1 MELTVDGSRGGYF
14 NLQHRRT
21 HAYQWSESLTLSRSS
36 RAGEHLFKIG
46 FDLLRSSYTGE
57 SATRPVVVRR
67 ADDTISWRQDFGV
80 PTSQR
85 AAGTDA
91 AVYAQDRWRVTPRLL
106 VEPGVRADYD
116 GVVGRTSV
124 SPRLGLVV
132 GVFPPDVG
140 ILRGGVGLFF
150 ERTPL
155 NVAAFQSFEAAT
167 ITHFEADGTT
177 PSAPPVTWPHRALA
191 LDTPRALVWN
201 LEYTHRIG
209 SSVFVKVNHLE
220 RTGSREFIVDPVTTA
235 FGHELQLDSRGRSE
249 FRETEVTVRVG
260 QSDDRQVT
268 TSYVRSHGA
277 ADLNA
282 YDLYFGTIRQPV
294 IQANEFSVTPVE
306 VPNRL
311 LVRATVPV
319 VRKWSAGALLEVR
332 DGFPYSRINE
342 DQAFVGARN
351 TGGRLP
357 ALCTLDVSLLRLG
370 RLLGREVRYGIKA
383 FHVLGT
389 FEPRDVQNNVDSAA
403 FGSLHN
409 GLLTR
414 VMLTLQ
420 LTAK

>member
-1 MELTVDGSRGGYF
+1 M
-14 NLQHRRT
+14 
-21 HAYQWSESLTLSRSS
+21 
-36 RAGEHLFKIG
+36 
-46 FDLLRSSYTGE
+46 
-57 SATRPVVVRR
+57 
-67 ADDTISWRQDFGV
+67 
-80 PTSQR
+80 
-85 AAGTDA
+85 
-91 AVYAQDRWRVTPRLL
+91 
-106 VEPGVRADYD
+106 
-116 GVVGRTSV
+116 
-124 SPRLGLVV
+124 
-132 GVFPPDVG
+132 
-140 ILRGGVGLFF
+140 
-150 ERTPL
+150 
-155 NVAAFQSFEAAT
+155 
-167 ITHFEADGTT
+167 
-177 PSAPPVTWPHRALA
+177 
-191 LDTPRALVWN
+191 
-201 LEYTHRIG
+201 
-209 SSVFVKVNHLE
+209 FVKVIHLE

-235 FGHELQLDSRGRSE
+235 AGHELQLGSRGRSE

-294 IQANEFSVTPVE
+294 VQANEFSVTPVE

-332 DGFPYSRINE
+332 DGFPYSLINQ
-342 DQAFVGARN
+342 DQALVGARN

-357 ALCTLDVSLLRLG
+357 ALCTLDLSLLRLG
-370 RLLGREVRYGIKA
+370 RIRGREVRYGIKA

-403 FGSLHN
+403 FGSLYN